1 MMMMNQNSMN
11 SMMNQNKDMMAG
23 HGKRGIEPPSSS
35 TDLSRKRGFPGGRLV
50 YTLAHIIM
58 R

>member
-11 SMMNQNKDMMAG
+11 SMMNQNKDMMMG
-23 HGKRGIEPPSSS
+23 HGKRAIEPPSSS

-50 YTLAHIIM
+50 CTLAHIII
-58 R
+58 